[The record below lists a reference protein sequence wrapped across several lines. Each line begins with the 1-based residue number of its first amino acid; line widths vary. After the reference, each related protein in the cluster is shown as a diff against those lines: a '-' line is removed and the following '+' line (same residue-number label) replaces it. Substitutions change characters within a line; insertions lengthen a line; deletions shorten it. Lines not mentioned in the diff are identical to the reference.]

1 MEGILRDN
9 RVSKRRGV
17 RLTVDWLDKTKKIKR
32 PFIIIIIFIILIE
45 VVLER
50 RIQEYRLLRE
60 QKYKLL
66 RELKKRGKTVESE
79 VIELDEDDGG
89 NPKR

>member
-1 MEGILRDN
+1 MR
-9 RVSKRRGV
+9 KK
-17 RLTVDWLDKTKKIKR
+17 WFAKIKN
-32 PFIIIIIFIILIE
+32 IQGIE

-50 RIQEYRLLRE
+50 RV

-66 RELKKRGKTVESE
+66 RELKKRGKTVESG

-89 NPKR
+89 NPKG

>member
-1 MEGILRDN
+1 M
-9 RVSKRRGV
+9 KRRKK
-17 RLTVDWLDKTKKIKR
+17 WFAKIKN
-32 PFIIIIIFIILIE
+32 IQGIE

-50 RIQEYRLLRE
+50 RV

-66 RELKKRGKTVESE
+66 RELKKRGKTVESG

-89 NPKR
+89 NPKG